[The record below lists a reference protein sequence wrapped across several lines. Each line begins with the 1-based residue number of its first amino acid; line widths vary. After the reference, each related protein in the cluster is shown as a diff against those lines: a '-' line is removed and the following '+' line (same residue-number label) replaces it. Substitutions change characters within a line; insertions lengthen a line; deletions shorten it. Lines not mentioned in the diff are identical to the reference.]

1 MVPDIPKE
9 VFALLYHTLKRISAF
24 TGALC
29 LSASVALA
37 AAAMPGT
44 PAALNSP
51 SAWTTAQGN
60 TVLATPE
67 RIKAMN
73 AQMDKAIFGDSIQD
87 LGATISGDK
96 LTAYVNAFG
105 MDEDQYVQGAPLSHS
120 FAQQLVQD
128 ARANIQ
134 STNTVKYGVVVD
146 RVDLRS
152 FPTLQRAFDSASDT
166 QFDNWQET
174 AVDPST
180 PVRVYHTNPHGNF
193 IFGRTPQYRCWV
205 PRNKVAI
212 TDAKTWQTYANPA
225 SPAVVTGK
233 LLSFRAGTDTQLY
246 QMGTAIPTR
255 NGSLLLPTRDHKG
268 YLQIVPVK
276 ASYGADLHQ
285 GYLPYT
291 ANNTIQMAFKHLGA
305 PYGWGGMHNSVDCS
319 AFVQDVYKTMG
330 IQLPRNGDE
339 QAQSFPGKSFYGMSH
354 DQKLAYIKTAAPG
367 SLLFTPYHVMML
379 LGNYKGTPYMI
390 HSLASYGVKTGS
402 GVVKNRIMQVVVS
415 QVDLMAGSGTP
426 LVDQMTQCNT
436 WK

>member
-1 MVPDIPKE
+1 MV
-9 VFALLYHTLKRISAF
+9 TS
-24 TGALC
+24 
-29 LSASVALA
+29 
-37 AAAMPGT
+37 
-44 PAALNSP
+44 
-51 SAWTTAQGN
+51 
-60 TVLATPE
+60 
-67 RIKAMN
+67 
-73 AQMDKAIFGDSIQD
+73 
-87 LGATISGDK
+87 
-96 LTAYVNAFG
+96 
-105 MDEDQYVQGAPLSHS
+105 
-120 FAQQLVQD
+120 
-128 ARANIQ
+128 
-134 STNTVKYGVVVD
+134 
-146 RVDLRS
+146 
-152 FPTLQRAFDSASDT
+152 
-166 QFDNWQET
+166 
-174 AVDPST
+174 
-180 PVRVYHTNPHGNF
+180 
-193 IFGRTPQYRCWV
+193 
-205 PRNKVAI
+205 
-212 TDAKTWQTYANPA
+212 
-225 SPAVVTGK
+225 K
-233 LLSFRAGTDTQLY
+233 LLSFKAGTDTQLY
-246 QMGTAIPTR
+246 QMGTAIPTK

-276 ASYGADLHQ
+276 ASYGTDLHQ
-285 GYLPYT
+285 GYLSYT

>member
-1 MVPDIPKE
+1 M
-9 VFALLYHTLKRISAF
+9 LYHTLKRISAF

-180 PVRVYHTNPHGNF
+180 SVRVYHTNPQGNF
-193 IFGRTPQYRCWV
+193 IFVRTPHYRGWV

>member
-1 MVPDIPKE
+1 
-9 VFALLYHTLKRISAF
+9 
-24 TGALC
+24 
-29 LSASVALA
+29 
-37 AAAMPGT
+37 MPGT

-96 LTAYVNAFG
+96 LTAYVNAFT

-120 FAQQLVQD
+120 FAQQLVSD
-128 ARANIQ
+128 AKANIQ
-134 STNTVKYGVVVD
+134 SNNTVKYGVVVD

-152 FPTLQRAFDSASDT
+152 FPTLQRAFDSASDRE
-166 QFDNWQET
+166 FDNWQET

-180 PVRVYHTNPHGNF
+180 PVRVYHTNPQGNF
-193 IFGRTPQYRCWV
+193 IFVRTPHYRGWV

-212 TDAKTWQTYANPA
+212 TDARTWQTYANPA

-233 LLSFRAGTDTQLY
+233 LLSFKAGTDTQLY
-246 QMGTAIPTR
+246 QMGTAIPTKDG
-255 NGSLLLPTRDHKG
+255 NLLLPTRDHKG

-276 ASYGADLHQ
+276 ANYGADLHQ

-291 ANNTIQMAFKHLGA
+291 TNNTIQMAFKHLGA

-339 QAQSFPGKSFYGMSH
+339 QAQSFPGKSFYGMNH
-354 DQKLAYIKTAAPG
+354 QQKLDYIKTAAPG

-390 HSLASYGVKTGS
+390 HSLASYGVNTGD

-415 QVDLMAGSGTP
+415 KVDLMAGSGTP
-426 LVDQMTQCNT
+426 LVDQMTHCNT
-436 WK
+436 WR

>member
-1 MVPDIPKE
+1 M
-9 VFALLYHTLKRISAF
+9 FTHTLQRISVL

-29 LSASVALA
+29 LSASVALG

-51 SAWTTAQGN
+51 SAWTSAQGN

-67 RIKAMN
+67 RIRAMN

-96 LTAYVNAFG
+96 LTAYVNAFT
-105 MDEDQYVQGAPLSHS
+105 MDEDQYVQGAPLSQS
-120 FAQQLVQD
+120 FARQLVSD
-128 ARANIQ
+128 AKANIQ
-134 STNTVKYGVVVD
+134 PTNTVKYGVVVD

-152 FPTLQRAFDSASDT
+152 FPTLQRAFDSASDRE
-166 QFDNWQET
+166 FDNWQET

-180 PVRVYHTNPHGNF
+180 PVRVYHTNPQGNF
-193 IFGRTPQYRCWV
+193 IFVRTPHYRGWV

-233 LLSFRAGTDTQLY
+233 LLSFKAGTDTQMY
-246 QMGTAIPTR
+246 QMGTAIPTKD
-255 NGSLLLPTRDHKG
+255 GSLLLPTRDHRG

-276 ASYGADLHQ
+276 ATYGSDLHQ

-291 ANNTIQMAFKHLGA
+291 TNNTIQMAFKHLGA

-354 DQKLAYIKTAAPG
+354 DQKLAYIRTAAPG

-379 LGNYKGTPYMI
+379 LGNKNGTPYMI
-390 HSLASYGVKTGS
+390 HSLASYGVNTGD

-415 QVDLMAGSGTP
+415 KVDLMAGSGTP

-436 WK
+436 WR

>member
-1 MVPDIPKE
+1 
-9 VFALLYHTLKRISAF
+9 
-24 TGALC
+24 
-29 LSASVALA
+29 
-37 AAAMPGT
+37 MPGT

-51 SAWTTAQGN
+51 SAWTTPQGN

-96 LTAYVNAFG
+96 LTAYVNAFT

-120 FAQQLVQD
+120 FAQQLVSD
-128 ARANIQ
+128 AKANIQ
-134 STNTVKYGVVVD
+134 SNNTVKYGVVVD

-152 FPTLQRAFDSASDT
+152 FPTLQRAFDSASDHE
-166 QFDNWQET
+166 FDNWQET

-180 PVRVYHTNPHGNF
+180 PVRVYHTNPQGNF
-193 IFGRTPQYRCWV
+193 IFVRTPHYRGWV

-212 TDAKTWQTYANPA
+212 TDAKTWQTYANPSA
-225 SPAVVTGK
+225 PAVVTGK
-233 LLSFRAGTDTQLY
+233 LLSLKAGTDTQLY
-246 QMGTAIPTR
+246 QMGTAIPTS
-255 NGSLLLPTRDHKG
+255 NGNLLLPTRDHKG

-276 ASYGADLHQ
+276 ANYGADLHQ

-291 ANNTIQMAFKHLGA
+291 TNNTIQMAFKHLGA

-354 DQKLAYIKTAAPG
+354 QQKLDYIKTAAPG
-367 SLLFTPYHVMML
+367 SLLFTPYHVMMV

-390 HSLASYGVKTGS
+390 HSLASYGVNTGD

-415 QVDLMAGSGTP
+415 KVDLMAGSGTP

-436 WK
+436 WR

>member
-1 MVPDIPKE
+1 M
-9 VFALLYHTLKRISAF
+9 LYHTLKRISAF

-60 TVLATPE
+60 TVLGTPE

-180 PVRVYHTNPHGNF
+180 PVRVYHTNPQGNF
-193 IFGRTPQYRCWV
+193 IFVRTPHYRGWV

-233 LLSFRAGTDTQLY
+233 LLSFRAGTATQMY